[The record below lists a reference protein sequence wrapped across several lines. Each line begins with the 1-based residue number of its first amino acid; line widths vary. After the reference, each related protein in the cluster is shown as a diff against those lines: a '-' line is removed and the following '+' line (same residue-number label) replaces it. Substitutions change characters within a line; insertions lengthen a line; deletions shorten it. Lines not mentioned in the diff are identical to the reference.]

1 MFIIVMLCNDDGK
14 FYIDY
19 VNKKF
24 DNFETAQSE
33 MYKCVNGELKDLQD
47 IGNYNYINLDR
58 EFYIYNENKELIT
71 KYEIIKI
78 DN

>member
-33 MYKCVNGELKDLQD
+33 MYKCANGELKDLQD
-47 IGNYNYINLDR
+47 IGNYNYINLDK
-58 EFYIYNENKELIT
+58 EFYIYNEDKELIT
-71 KYEIIKI
+71 KYEIIEI

>member
-33 MYKCVNGELKDLQD
+33 MYKCANGELKDLQD
-47 IGNYNYINLDR
+47 IGNYNYINLDK
-58 EFYIYNENKELIT
+58 EFYIYNEDKELIT

>member
-1 MFIIVMLCNDDGK
+1 MFIIVMLCNDNGE

-24 DNFETAQSE
+24 DNFQEAQDE
-33 MYKCVNGELKDLQD
+33 MYKCANNELESLRD
-47 IGNYNYINLDR
+47 IGNYSYVNLSR
-58 EFYIYNENKELIT
+58 EFCIYDEDKELIT
-71 KYEIIKI
+71 KYEIINI

>member
-1 MFIIVMLCNDDGK
+1 MFIIVMLCNDDGR

-24 DNFETAQSE
+24 DNFQEAQDE
-33 MYKCVNGELKDLQD
+33 MYKCANGELQELQD
-47 IGNYNYINLDR
+47 IGDYDYINLDR
-58 EFYIYNENKELIT
+58 EFCIYNEDKELVT
-71 KYEIIKI
+71 KYEIINI

>member
-1 MFIIVMLCNDDGK
+1 MLIIVMLCNDDGK

-24 DNFETAQSE
+24 DNLQEAQDE
-33 MYKCVNGELKDLQD
+33 MYKCANNELESLRD
-47 IGNYNYINLDR
+47 IGNYSYVNLSR
-58 EFYIYNENKELIT
+58 EFCIYDENKELVT
-71 KYEIIKI
+71 KYEIINI

>member
-33 MYKCVNGELKDLQD
+33 MYKCANGELKDLQD

-58 EFYIYNENKELIT
+58 EFYIYNEDKELIT

>member
-19 VNKKF
+19 VNLGK
-24 DNFETAQSE
+24 
-33 MYKCVNGELKDLQD
+33 
-47 IGNYNYINLDR
+47 
-58 EFYIYNENKELIT
+58 EFCIYDEDKELVT
-71 KYEIIKI
+71 KYEIINI

>member
-1 MFIIVMLCNDDGK
+1 MFIILMLCNDDGE

-33 MYKCVNGELKDLQD
+33 MYKCANGELKDLQD

-58 EFYIYNENKELIT
+58 EFYIYNEDKELIT

>member
-24 DNFETAQSE
+24 DNFQEAQN
-33 MYKCVNGELKDLQD
+33 VNFRYFATHFPCLSHRP
-47 IGNYNYINLDR
+47 LDKSYQR
-58 EFYIYNENKELIT
+58 FEGRNASVFPKFQ
-71 KYEIIKI
+71 
-78 DN
+78 

>member
-1 MFIIVMLCNDDGK
+1 MFIIVMLCNDNGE

-24 DNFETAQSE
+24 DNFQEAQDE
-33 MYKCVNGELKDLQD
+33 MYKCANGELKDLQD
-47 IGNYNYINLDR
+47 IGNYSYTNLSREFCIYDEDR
-58 EFYIYNENKELIT
+58 ELVT
-71 KYEIIKI
+71 KYEIINV

>member
-1 MFIIVMLCNDDGK
+1 MFIIVVLCNDDGE

-33 MYKCVNGELKDLQD
+33 MYKCANNELESLEDVD
-47 IGNYNYINLDR
+47 NYSYIN
-58 EFYIYNENKELIT
+58 
-71 KYEIIKI
+71 
-78 DN
+78 

>member
-1 MFIIVMLCNDDGK
+1 MFIIVMLCNDNGE

-24 DNFETAQSE
+24 DNLQEAQNE
-33 MYKCVNGELKDLQD
+33 MYKCANNELESLRD
-47 IGNYNYINLDR
+47 IGNYSYANLSREFCICDEDR
-58 EFYIYNENKELIT
+58 ELVT
-71 KYEIIKI
+71 KYEIINI

>member
-1 MFIIVMLCNDDGK
+1 MFIIVMLCNDDGR

-24 DNFETAQSE
+24 DNFQEAQDE
-33 MYKCVNGELKDLQD
+33 MYKCANNELESLRD
-47 IGNYNYINLDR
+47 IGNYSYANLSREFCIYDEDR
-58 EFYIYNENKELIT
+58 ELVT
-71 KYEIIKI
+71 KYEIINV

>member
-1 MFIIVMLCNDDGK
+1 MFIIVMLCNDNGE

-24 DNFETAQSE
+24 DIFHEAQDE
-33 MYKCVNGELKDLQD
+33 MYKCANNELESLRD
-47 IGNYNYINLDR
+47 IGNYSYANLSREFCIYDEDR
-58 EFYIYNENKELIT
+58 ELVT
-71 KYEIIKI
+71 KYEIINI

>member
-33 MYKCVNGELKDLQD
+33 MYKCAN
-47 IGNYNYINLDR
+47 
-58 EFYIYNENKELIT
+58 NE
-71 KYEIIKI
+71 
-78 DN
+78 

>member
-24 DNFETAQSE
+24 DNFQEAQDE
-33 MYKCVNGELKDLQD
+33 MYKCANGELKDLQD
-47 IGNYNYINLDR
+47 IGNYDYVNLGK
-58 EFYIYNENKELIT
+58 EFCIYDEDKELVT
-71 KYEIIKI
+71 KYEIINV